1 MAGLVLISCLWSSS
15 IRLLSIKDAIG
26 RGRAV
31 VTIVDVAFGLAPQ
44 VVVITVVVGV
54 DDAVHHVV
62 SILVLDISGES
73 LIRLT
78 GVAIVVFCWNRIVSS
93 PLNVR
98 VETSPVLGAGKCTV
112 SSPSSAV
119 L

>member
-1 MAGLVLISCLWSSS
+1 M
-15 IRLLSIKDAIG
+15 
-26 RGRAV
+26 

-62 SILVLDISGES
+62 IILVLDISGEG
-73 LIRLT
+73 LMRLT
-78 GVAIVVFCWNRIVSS
+78 GVAIVVLCCWNRIVSS
-93 PLNVR
+93 PLNVGS
-98 VETSPVLGAGKCTV
+98 VTSPVSGVGKCPV
-112 SSPSSAV
+112 SPPSSAV